1 MTKKQIKLKI
11 KLPDTRGQEYDVLIG
26 KDWLGSLLKLIKK
39 QDISNI
45 VIVTDNNIEKLYA
58 NKLLHSLKGKLGA
71 YNVRLIIFPA
81 DEKNKNQ
88 NTVAKL
94 QEEMFKY
101 KCGRDTFVVS
111 IGGGVVGDVAGYTA
125 ATYMRGIPYVQV
137 PTTLLA
143 MVDSS
148 IGGKTGVN
156 TKYGKNL
163 VGSFYQP
170 QAVYVDVEFLKKL
183 SQRHLI
189 NGLVEAVKMFVTHDR
204 EMFQFVVNNYNK
216 ILDLDK
222 KVLEKIIKRAI
233 EINIEIIR
241 QDEKEN
247 GERGLLNFGHT
258 IGHAIEK
265 LSGYKILHG
274 EAVALGILVEAKVAE
289 LLGKLPHKAFVEI
302 ESFFCE
308 LVDIKKLKSYSI
320 QSILKETK
328 LDKKVRAGEVKYVL
342 VKNLGRVCRQGGKF
356 VHTVD
361 EKIVKQALT
370 LLR

>member
-1 MTKKQIKLKI
+1 
-11 KLPDTRGQEYDVLIG
+11 
-26 KDWLGSLLKLIKK
+26 
-39 QDISNI
+39 
-45 VIVTDNNIEKLYA
+45 
-58 NKLLHSLKGKLGA
+58 
-71 YNVRLIIFPA
+71 
-81 DEKNKNQ
+81 
-88 NTVAKL
+88 
-94 QEEMFKY
+94 
-101 KCGRDTFVVS
+101 
-111 IGGGVVGDVAGYTA
+111 GGGVVGDVAGYTA